1 VNPCEHLQLNSK
13 KFFDTYEE
21 WHMKS
26 PIRESGVKE
35 LDIATDENLDIYY
48 KERPSNLLGR
58 FV

>member
-1 VNPCEHLQLNSK
+1 
-13 KFFDTYEE
+13 
-21 WHMKS
+21 MKS

>member
-1 VNPCEHLQLNSK
+1 MSFYEHLQLDPR

-35 LDIATDENLDIYY
+35 LDIATDENLDTILQ
-48 KERPSNLLGR
+48 RAP
-58 FV
+58 